1 MVIMEADTLD
11 IPIVATDIEATK
23 SMGSYGGYLVE
34 NSREGLLKGM
44 SDFVEGKVKP
54 QKSDYEEYNG
64 DAIEEFLKILT

>member
-1 MVIMEADTLD
+1 
-11 IPIVATDIEATK
+11 
-23 SMGSYGGYLVE
+23 MGSYGGYLVE